1 MEKIKISFFL
11 LLFSLLL
18 FAFGITKIP
27 VIDRDEAHFAQASK
41 QMMQVGNY
49 FQIRFQDKTRFQ
61 KPPGINWL
69 QAISVKLLSNNNLSQ
84 IWPYRIPSL
93 LGAFLSILFTYLF
106 ASRFVGSITAAL
118 AAGLLASTLLLVV
131 EAHMAVIDA
140 TLLFSVILMQGA
152 LWNIYQS
159 YKEQRK
165 AGWLWPV
172 CFWLAMALGIAL
184 KGVTPL
190 VGLLTILGLCLI
202 DKNVYWL
209 RQLKIFQG
217 LLLVIILT
225 SVWLI
230 LVNKAEHS
238 NYLLQMFNKDLLPK
252 LKGGHESHGQPPLFH
267 LAILPITFWPASL
280 FLGLGGIYAWKN
292 RIKSQV
298 KFLLAWL
305 VPSWIFF
312 ECMPTKLPQYVMPLF
327 PALAIL
333 CALAIKEYTYA
344 LTSKW
349 LRLLQYLWLILSI
362 ILGLVLILITYW
374 VNDALSLSSVIIIVA
389 IVSFSNS
396 AIYFSR
402 QGKLNYSIISIFIMA
417 MIVFPL
423 IFNNLLPSL
432 KPVWL
437 THTMAQLVDKNR
449 IDNGLP
455 LLVVGF
461 EEPSLV
467 FNLDTKSVRFVDL
480 NTAITQLL
488 VNPKQLAIFDSRAL
502 QAWPY
507 RSNKIKILAQARGF
521 NYSKGRWV
529 KLFLVGQETG
539 ETLHGAI

>member
-1 MEKIKISFFL
+1 M
-11 LLFSLLL
+11 
-18 FAFGITKIP
+18 
-27 VIDRDEAHFAQASK
+27 IDRDEAHFAQASK

-69 QAISVKLLSNNNLSQ
+69 QALSVKLLSDSNTHQ
-84 IWPYRIPSL
+84 IWPYRIPSV
-93 LGAFLSILFTYLF
+93 LGAFLAILFTYLF
-106 ASRFVGSITAAL
+106 ASRFLGSMTAAL
-118 AAGLLASTLLLVV
+118 AASLLASSLLLIV

-140 TLLFSVILMQGA
+140 TLLFSVVLMQGA
-152 LWNIYQS
+152 LWHIYQS

-165 AGWLWPV
+165 IGWVWPL
-172 CFWLAMALGIAL
+172 CFWFAMAFGIAL

-190 VGLLTILGLCLI
+190 VGLLTILALCLV
-202 DKNVYWL
+202 DKDLSWL
-209 RQLKIFQG
+209 RQLKFLQG
-217 LLLVIILT
+217 LFLVIVLT
-225 SVWLI
+225 AVWLI
-230 LVNKAEHS
+230 LVNKAEQS

-252 LKGGHESHGQPPLFH
+252 LKGGHESHGKPPLFH
-267 LAILPITFWPASL
+267 LAMLPITFWPSSL

-292 RIKSQV
+292 RTTNQI
-298 KFLLAWL
+298 KFLLAWF

-333 CALAIKEYTYA
+333 CALAIKEYAYA
-344 LTSKW
+344 LTNKW

-362 ILGLVLILITYW
+362 ILGLVLMLITYW
-374 VNDALSLSSVIIIVA
+374 VNGRLSISGVIISGA
-389 IVSFSNS
+389 IVIFSSS

-402 QGKLNYSIISIFIMA
+402 QGKLNKSLISNFIMA
-417 MIVFPL
+417 MVVFPL

-437 THTMAQLVDKNR
+437 THTIAQLVDKVR
-449 IDNGLP
+449 IDNSMP

-467 FNLDTKSVRFVDL
+467 FNLDTKSVRFVDF

-488 VNPKQLAIFDSRAL
+488 TNPKQLAIFDDRVL

-507 RSNKIKILAQARGF
+507 PLDKIKILAQTRGF

-529 KLFLVGQETG
+529 KLLLIGQETG
-539 ETLHGAI
+539 ETLNGTI

>member
-18 FAFGITKIP
+18 FASGIAKIP

-69 QAISVKLLSNNNLSQ
+69 QALSVKLISDSRISQ
-84 IWPYRIPSL
+84 IWLYRIPSV
-93 LGAFLSILFTYLF
+93 LGAFLSILLTYLF
-106 ASRFVGSITAAL
+106 ASRFLGSMTAAL
-118 AAGLLASTLLLVV
+118 AASLLASSLLLVV

-140 TLLFSVILMQGA
+140 TLLFSVVLMQGA

-165 AGWLWPV
+165 VGWFWPL
-172 CFWLAMALGIAL
+172 CFWFAMAFGIVL

-190 VGLLTILGLCLI
+190 VGLLTILALCLV
-202 DKNVYWL
+202 DKDLSWL
-209 RQLKIFQG
+209 RQLKFLQG
-217 LLLVIILT
+217 LLLVIGLT
-225 SVWLI
+225 AVWLI
-230 LVNKAEHS
+230 LVNKAEQS

-252 LKGGHESHGQPPLFH
+252 LKGGHESHGKPPLFH
-267 LAILPITFWPASL
+267 LAMLPITFWPSSL

-292 RIKSQV
+292 RTTNQI

-312 ECMPTKLPQYVMPLF
+312 ECMPTKLPQYIMPLF

-333 CALAIKEYTYA
+333 CALAIREYAYA

-349 LRLLQYLWLILSI
+349 LRILQYLWLLLSI
-362 ILGLVLILITYW
+362 TLGLVLILITYW
-374 VNDALSLSSVIIIVA
+374 LNESLSLSSVIIIGT
-389 IVSFSNS
+389 IVIFSS
-396 AIYFSR
+396 STIYFSR
-402 QGKLNYSIISIFIMA
+402 QGKVNYSIVSNSIMA

-437 THTMAQLVDKNR
+437 THTIAQLVDKNR
-449 IDNGLP
+449 IDNNIP

-467 FNLDTKSVRFVDL
+467 FNLDTKSVRFVDF
-480 NTAITQLL
+480 NTALTQLL
-488 VNPKQLAIFDSRAL
+488 SNPKQLAIFDDRVL

-507 RSNKIKILAQARGF
+507 PLDKIKILAQMRGF

-529 KLFLVGQETG
+529 KLFLIGQETG
-539 ETLHGAI
+539 ETLNGAI

>member
-1 MEKIKISFFL
+1 M
-11 LLFSLLL
+11 LL
-18 FAFGITKIP
+18 FASGIAKIP

-69 QAISVKLLSNNNLSQ
+69 QALSVKLISDSRISQ
-84 IWPYRIPSL
+84 IWLYRIPSV
-93 LGAFLSILFTYLF
+93 LGAFLSILLTYLF
-106 ASRFVGSITAAL
+106 ASRFLGSMTAAL
-118 AAGLLASTLLLVV
+118 AASLLASSLLLVV

-140 TLLFSVILMQGA
+140 TLLFSVVLMQGA

-165 AGWLWPV
+165 VGWFWPL
-172 CFWLAMALGIAL
+172 CFWFAMAFGIVL

-190 VGLLTILGLCLI
+190 VGLLTILALCLV
-202 DKNVYWL
+202 DKDLSWL
-209 RQLKIFQG
+209 RQLKFLQG
-217 LLLVIILT
+217 LLLVIGLT
-225 SVWLI
+225 AVWLI
-230 LVNKAEHS
+230 LVNKAEQS

-252 LKGGHESHGQPPLFH
+252 LKGGHESHGKPPLFH
-267 LAILPITFWPASL
+267 LAMLPITFWPSSL

-292 RIKSQV
+292 RTTNQI

-312 ECMPTKLPQYVMPLF
+312 ECMPTKLPQYIMPLF

-333 CALAIKEYTYA
+333 CALAIREYAYA

-349 LRLLQYLWLILSI
+349 LRILQYLWLLLSI
-362 ILGLVLILITYW
+362 TLGLVLILITYW
-374 VNDALSLSSVIIIVA
+374 LNESLSLSSVIIIGT
-389 IVSFSNS
+389 IVIFSS
-396 AIYFSR
+396 STIYFSR
-402 QGKLNYSIISIFIMA
+402 QGKVNYSIVSNSIMA

-437 THTMAQLVDKNR
+437 THTIAQLVDKNR
-449 IDNGLP
+449 IDNNIP

-467 FNLDTKSVRFVDL
+467 FNLDTKSVRFVDF
-480 NTAITQLL
+480 NTALTQLL
-488 VNPKQLAIFDSRAL
+488 SNPKQLAIFDDRVL

-507 RSNKIKILAQARGF
+507 PLDKIKILAQMRGF

-529 KLFLVGQETG
+529 KLFLIGQETG
-539 ETLHGAI
+539 ETLNGAI